1 MINIDCVIIEGGII
15 EATISKDLTID
26 VELIGSGPIGPK
38 GETGPR
44 GLRGPAGAVRQP
56 IEPECESTVIWVDT
70 SEEGPEID
78 LIEIKQLADYL
89 RALGPVRLLF
99 DYNTDRIDVAQ
110 EEVTIAMIQA
120 KLLNDNNF
128 NGHLQLTYNSTED
141 TELTIRIKDNAVS
154 ELFTPL
160 HYKIKTGKGSIGIPH
175 AYLDKYAGIHTLT
188 ATAQVTNGSLYFDT
202 RSIIYTVDGAF
213 LVGRDI
219 IIDMDLCDI
228 ALKRTEDDEEPPEI
242 YAIGLV
248 DGRATVKVAENKD
261 YIDDVIWE
269 TIEILGEAIECA
281 IEFDGDWTKIVGQYR
296 FETEEKPWAFWIDN
310 NNILWGQHL
319 LDNSTK
325 IELSNEVVKLTA
337 VKRI

>member
-1 MINIDCVIIEGGII
+1 MINIDCVITEGGVI
-15 EATISKDLTID
+15 EATISKDLTIN
-26 VELIGSGPIGPK
+26 VELIGSGPIGPIGPK

-99 DYNTDRIDVAQ
+99 DYNEDRIDVAQ

-228 ALKRTEDDEEPPEI
+228 ALKRTEDDEEPP
-242 YAIGLV
+242 
-248 DGRATVKVAENKD
+248 
-261 YIDDVIWE
+261 
-269 TIEILGEAIECA
+269 
-281 IEFDGDWTKIVGQYR
+281 
-296 FETEEKPWAFWIDN
+296 
-310 NNILWGQHL
+310 
-319 LDNSTK
+319 
-325 IELSNEVVKLTA
+325 
-337 VKRI
+337 

>member
-1 MINIDCVIIEGGII
+1 
-15 EATISKDLTID
+15 
-26 VELIGSGPIGPK
+26 
-38 GETGPR
+38 
-44 GLRGPAGAVRQP
+44 
-56 IEPECESTVIWVDT
+56 
-70 SEEGPEID
+70 
-78 LIEIKQLADYL
+78 
-89 RALGPVRLLF
+89 
-99 DYNTDRIDVAQ
+99 
-110 EEVTIAMIQA
+110 MIQA

-228 ALKRTEDDEEPPEI
+228 ALKRTEDDEEPP
-242 YAIGLV
+242 
-248 DGRATVKVAENKD
+248 
-261 YIDDVIWE
+261 
-269 TIEILGEAIECA
+269 
-281 IEFDGDWTKIVGQYR
+281 
-296 FETEEKPWAFWIDN
+296 
-310 NNILWGQHL
+310 
-319 LDNSTK
+319 
-325 IELSNEVVKLTA
+325 
-337 VKRI
+337 

>member
-128 NGHLQLTYNSTED
+128 NGHLQLTYNASED
-141 TELTIRIKDNAVS
+141 TTLTVRIKDNGVS

-160 HYKIKTGKGSIGIPH
+160 YYNIKAGSGSIGIPH
-175 AYLDKYAGIHTLT
+175 AYLDKYAGLHTLT
-188 ATAQVTNGSLYFDT
+188 VTAQVTNGSLYFDT
-202 RSIIYTVDGAF
+202 RSIVYTVDGAF
-213 LVGRDI
+213 LIGRDV

-228 ALKRTEDDEEPPEI
+228 ALERTANDEEPP
-242 YAIGLV
+242 
-248 DGRATVKVAENKD
+248 
-261 YIDDVIWE
+261 
-269 TIEILGEAIECA
+269 
-281 IEFDGDWTKIVGQYR
+281 
-296 FETEEKPWAFWIDN
+296 
-310 NNILWGQHL
+310 
-319 LDNSTK
+319 
-325 IELSNEVVKLTA
+325 
-337 VKRI
+337 